1 MIKKIFIPL
10 LFLFSFI
17 YGQYERENSNNIV
30 QRGGLLY
37 SLDSYSSSG
46 PDEGL
51 LPYSGLVFTL
61 VTDRKFGALSSQE
74 KGSKN
79 NPTLI
84 LKYESNYGS
93 YVREEYLVLNGAKHG
108 SHKIWDKLG
117 RLESDRNYKN
127 GVLHGLN
134 ISYFS
139 SGQPKEEGI
148 AKDGKRDGLFK
159 TYEKNGQLKKEE
171 TYKDGVLIETK
182 KY

>member
-1 MIKKIFIPL
+1 VIKKIFIPL

-46 PDEGL
+46 SDEGL

-61 VTDRKFGALSSQE
+61 VTDRKFGALSNQE

-84 LKYESNYGS
+84 LKYE
-93 YVREEYLVLNGAKHG
+93 
-108 SHKIWDKLG
+108 
-117 RLESDRNYKN
+117 
-127 GVLHGLN
+127 
-134 ISYFS
+134 
-139 SGQPKEEGI
+139 
-148 AKDGKRDGLFK
+148 
-159 TYEKNGQLKKEE
+159 
-171 TYKDGVLIETK
+171 
-182 KY
+182 